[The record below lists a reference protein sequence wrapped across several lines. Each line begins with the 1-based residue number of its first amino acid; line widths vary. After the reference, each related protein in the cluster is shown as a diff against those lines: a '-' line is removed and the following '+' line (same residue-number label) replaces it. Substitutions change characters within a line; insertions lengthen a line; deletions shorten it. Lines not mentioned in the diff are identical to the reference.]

1 MSLKDR
7 KEFSKDVESP
17 SSTEGEGFLGQKAT
31 FSDHVYVFW
40 RGHTKMIY
48 GVILGIFLIGLIGLT
63 GYGWKQWSN
72 HRMGQKFLAALEQP
86 QQLESF
92 ANDYHSSPLGG
103 FAQYLLGNRESMK
116 GNNIVAAHHYKK
128 AASAWNSTSIDGI
141 AQLISGIE
149 QVKSNDFE
157 HAKETFKKLG
167 HQRHQLSVIRAG
179 AWYELAL
186 IYYQEEDFKNVE
198 KALSALDELPFT
210 GIFGEKANL
219 LAISI
224 GHKPKYLN
232 LPNENR

>member
-7 KEFSKDVESP
+7 KEFSKRIESP
-17 SSTEGEGFLGQKAT
+17 STDKEEGFWGQKAT

-48 GVILGIFLIGLIGLT
+48 GVILGIFSIGLIGLT
-63 GYGWKQWSN
+63 GYGWKQWST
-72 HRMGQKFLAALEQP
+72 HRMEQKFLAALEQP

-92 ANDYHSSPLGG
+92 AKDYRSAPLGG

-116 GNNIVAAHHYKK
+116 GDNILAAHHYQK
-128 AASAWNSTSIDGI
+128 ATNAWDSTSIDGI

-149 QVKSNDFE
+149 QVKSKDFE

-186 IYYQEEDFKNVE
+186 IYYQEKDFENVE

-224 GHKPKYLN
+224 GSKPKYLN
-232 LPNENR
+232 LPSEGR